1 VSAAGGDQPRF
12 TRNGREIT
20 YRRGAAMFAAS
31 FDPATGEVGTPT
43 MLFSVPDGGRLSGG
57 RTVGYDVTPD
67 GSRFLLVTP
76 IERPRATPN
85 VVVINW
91 FEELRKKS
99 PR

>member
-1 VSAAGGDQPRF
+1 MTTMPPQLNLIAGLQAAAA
-12 TRNGREIT
+12 NGRVLEVL
-20 YRRGAAMFAAS
+20 
-31 FDPATGEVGTPT
+31 DPSTGEVGTPKL
-43 MLFSVPDGGRLSGG
+43 LFSVPDGGRLAGG

-76 IERPRATPN
+76 IERPRATPI

-91 FEELRKKS
+91 FDELRKKS